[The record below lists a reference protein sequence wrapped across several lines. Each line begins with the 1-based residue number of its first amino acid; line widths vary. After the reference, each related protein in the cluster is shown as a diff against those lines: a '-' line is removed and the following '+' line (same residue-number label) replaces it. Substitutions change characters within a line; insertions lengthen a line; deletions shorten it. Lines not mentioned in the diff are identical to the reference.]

1 MGWPQ
6 NQKTNKRE
14 KAKKISAEV
23 QIEKIIGMLS
33 RLTGSKRKESQIS
46 CKIAKR
52 IKSNFKNSTKTHKID
67 YEEEENSIHK
77 RRTEKTKIQIR
88 PDMKTSRMPHQMQ
101 VISEHINHKNKNK
114 FEKALK

>member
-1 MGWPQ
+1 MGLAAKP
-6 NQKTNKRE
+6 KTNKRR
-14 KAKKISAEV
+14 KAKKICAEV

-33 RLTGSKRKESQIS
+33 RLPGSKRKESQIS
-46 CKIAKR
+46 CKIPKPT
-52 IKSNFKNSTKTHKID
+52 KSSFKNSTKTHKID

-114 FEKALK
+114 FEKTLK